1 MFLEYTDLQLGSQ
14 REFPKLLQHAA
25 LVVKMG
31 IHVLKRDLKKPSHL
45 AHKLRM
51 SQKRGNM
58 LKEKS
63 QEEEKYN
70 PYRLLNQ
77 MVSQIQV
84 LQLITY
90 YYEDHFA

>member
-1 MFLEYTDLQLGSQ
+1 MFLEYTNLQLGSQ
-14 REFPKLLQHAA
+14 REFSKLLPHAA

-31 IHVLKRDLKKPSHL
+31 IHVLKRGLKRPSHL

-63 QEEEKYN
+63 QKEEKYN

-77 MVSQIQV
+77 MAGQIQV
-84 LQLITY
+84 LQLFTY
-90 YYEDHFA
+90 YYGDHFA

>member
-1 MFLEYTDLQLGSQ
+1 MFLEYTNLQLGSQ
-14 REFPKLLQHAA
+14 REFPKLLPHAA

-31 IHVLKRDLKKPSHL
+31 IHVLKRSLKRPSHL
-45 AHKLRM
+45 ARKLTM

-77 MVSQIQV
+77 MANQIQV
-84 LQLITY
+84 LQLFTY
-90 YYEDHFA
+90 YYGDHFA